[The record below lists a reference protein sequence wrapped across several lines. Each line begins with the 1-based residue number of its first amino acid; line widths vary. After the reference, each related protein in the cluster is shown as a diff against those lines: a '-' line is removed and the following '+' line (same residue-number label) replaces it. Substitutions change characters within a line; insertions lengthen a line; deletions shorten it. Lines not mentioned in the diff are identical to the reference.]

1 MYVQPYF
8 DNYDCH
14 FCCSGNSAAPLKK
27 QKPLKSVEPI
37 PLKRIKIYFQGGIQP
52 TQFSGLLVQIYLHFD
67 PQPAAPFFFFSKLA
81 EKQFPRIH
89 QS

>member
-37 PLKRIKIYFQGGIQP
+37 PLKLIKTYFQGDTADNSFLSTRSDI
-52 TQFSGLLVQIYLHFD
+52 S
-67 PQPAAPFFFFSKLA
+67 PF
-81 EKQFPRIH
+81 
-89 QS
+89 